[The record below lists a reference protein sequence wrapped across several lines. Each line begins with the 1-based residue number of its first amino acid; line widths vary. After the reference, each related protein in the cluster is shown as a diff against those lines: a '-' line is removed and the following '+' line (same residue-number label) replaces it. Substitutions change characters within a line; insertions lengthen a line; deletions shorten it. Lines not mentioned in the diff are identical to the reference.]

1 MKNDLNKE
9 NADVFAIRT
18 LSEKTGVNSVTL
30 RAWERRYGLLKPKRT
45 AKGHRLYNLND
56 VQRVESI
63 VHWIQQ
69 GVSVSKVR
77 SLLDKVD
84 TGASLESLELSNEWL
99 DWQDQLVMASYAF
112 DEDKI
117 AHLYQQVFSQYPSSI
132 VVRNWIIP
140 SLDKLAREAAGRFC
154 ETVLT
159 ACLCSRL
166 MTLKDQQKAA
176 PKVLITGLLGQRTL
190 WCFLAAAIL
199 SDQGH
204 SCMVMPMMASPQ
216 ELNELVLEG
225 DSQGVIVFAEG
236 EFINNINES
245 IAMMSLWGKP
255 TSIIGASFWVALQ
268 ETEVA
273 LAKSV
278 YAYSEPLEGI
288 LGFAL
293 SKPR

>member
-1 MKNDLNKE
+1 MKNDLNE
-9 NADVFAIRT
+9 EDVDLFAIRT

-77 SLLDKVD
+77 SLLDK
-84 TGASLESLELSNEWL
+84 GASLENLELSNEWL
-99 DWQDQLVMASYAF
+99 DWQDQLVTASCVF
-112 DEDKI
+112 DEYKI
-117 AHLYQQVFSQYPSSI
+117 ERLYQQIFSQYPTSI
-132 VVRNWIIP
+132 AVRNWIVP
-140 SLDKLAREAAGRFC
+140 SLDKLARLAAGRFC

-159 ACLCSRL
+159 ACLSSRL

-176 PKVLITGLLGQRTL
+176 PKVLIAGLLGQRTL
-190 WCFLAAAIL
+190 WCFVAAAML
-199 SDQGH
+199 NDQGY
-204 SCMVMPMMASPQ
+204 SCAVMPMMTTHQ
-216 ELNELVLEG
+216 ELNELVLG
-225 DSQGVIVFAEG
+225 VDPQGVIVFAEG
-236 EFINNINES
+236 EFISNIDDS
-245 IAMMSLWGKP
+245 VTMMSFWNRP
-255 TSIIGASFWVALQ
+255 TSVIGAGFWVALQ
-268 ETEVA
+268 ESKSV

-278 YAYSEPLEGI
+278 CVYSEPLEGI

-293 SKPR
+293 SKSY